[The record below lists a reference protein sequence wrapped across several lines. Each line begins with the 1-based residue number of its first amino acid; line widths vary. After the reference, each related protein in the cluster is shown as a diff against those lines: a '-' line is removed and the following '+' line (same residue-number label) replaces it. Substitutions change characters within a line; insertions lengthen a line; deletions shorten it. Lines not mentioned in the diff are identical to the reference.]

1 MRLLAAKLLVLW
13 LLVAPTCIVISIIL
27 GIAGDRPLSAFYTVL
42 FIAIVPLGALA
53 AADWLGILW
62 PYHPLPLKR
71 RWRERK
77 QRRAQLRWILL
88 VVLPYVVVPVLFVVV
103 GLPSI
108 GWWYHQTDGHLSRLP
123 DELVGQL
130 TGIGAVTSVAVFVL
144 GRHVSR
150 RLLRAHRER
159 LIDYLSEPRSG

>member
-1 MRLLAAKLLVLW
+1 
-13 LLVAPTCIVISIIL
+13 
-27 GIAGDRPLSAFYTVL
+27 
-42 FIAIVPLGALA
+42 
-53 AADWLGILW
+53 
-62 PYHPLPLKR
+62 LPLKR